1 MDRLRIIKFII
12 ALGHLCIL
20 SQFVYCEDKLYLDV
34 SSYHPNQ
41 NEYNVFK
48 RYFDIKNNTTIYI
61 DNIQNDV
68 GFFIIQIHTYI
79 ENVTLSNDYN
89 LNYGSYVTGT
99 NIGLYSQSKNNSAV
113 FYLFRNNKI
122 SDSLQSLIVLNIYDA
137 TDPIPGGCN
146 LSFGTTVAPYQSIQY
161 TDSMIKVNSQP
172 PSYNGI
178 SCVNNSIQT
187 NMFHM
192 FLNDY
197 DNSMESYFNGLEKV
211 LTVDGILKYGRK
223 VPDTLSTGKFS
234 RLYSSY
240 IGTGEIFAII
250 TNYNNRSSVYVPAV
264 SYGCDVSQWK
274 ESCLGPVS
282 VHWKFL
288 CAVQLIFGVFICFFG
303 HRFFKITVYVVSFTF
318 GLLVTY
324 FIISMEEYLSIT
336 EKTITSFTVG
346 FIYGI
351 IWLLIWK
358 TYGLPFLTINLA
370 LIMSG
375 FLTASLFFYTIL
387 TDMNLFMTT
396 FNYWMVFL
404 LIIILCIIVSIPNA
418 TYAHIASLSYLS
430 SYSCVMALSYYVG
443 GNLPYILI
451 NTYRRVAVLDFNLAV
466 IDPPMDTID
475 ILHVLLWIGL
485 LLFGMFIQIRHQRG
499 KPPFPPNRRFLDI
512 IENPRETTPLIHDIF
527 APRQYTMM
535 ANGPYNVVKT
545 SRFYR
550 M

>member
-12 ALGHLCIL
+12 ALSHLCIL

-48 RYFDIKNNTTIYI
+48 RYFDIKNNTIIYI
-61 DNIQNDV
+61 NNIQNDV

-113 FYLFRNNKI
+113 FYLFINNKI
-122 SDSLQSLIVLNIYDA
+122 GDSLQSLIVLNIYDA
-137 TDPIPGGCN
+137 TDPKPGGCN

-197 DNSMESYFNGLEKV
+197 DNSMESYFNGLEKM

-264 SYGCDVSQWK
+264 SYGCDISKWK
-274 ESCLGPVS
+274 ESCLGP
-282 VHWKFL
+282 
-288 CAVQLIFGVFICFFG
+288 
-303 HRFFKITVYVVSFTF
+303 
-318 GLLVTY
+318 
-324 FIISMEEYLSIT
+324 

-358 TYGLPFLTINLA
+358 RYGLPFLTINLA